1 MSLVNTFCTAIN
13 CMDGRTQLPIIDY
26 MRTKYKAEYV
36 DMITEAGPIK
46 YLSEQDNEIILNSI
60 YERIDISINK
70 HNSKIIAVVG
80 HQDCARN
87 ALNKMEQIKQINSSI
102 YLLRHKYQNCKIIGL
117 YVNEIWEVEE
127 I

>member
-1 MSLVNTFCTAIN
+1 MNNKNKFCTVIN
-13 CMDGRTQLPIIDY
+13 CMDGRTQLPVIDY
-26 MRTKYKAEYV
+26 MKTKFNVEYV

-46 YLSEQDNEIILNSI
+46 YLAEADNEIILNSI
-60 YERIDISINK
+60 FERIDISINK
-70 HNSKIIAVVG
+70 HFSRVIAVVG

-87 ALNKMEQIKQINSSI
+87 PLNKMEQVKQINSSI
-102 YLLRHKYQNCKIIGL
+102 YLLRHKYKDCKIIGL

>member
-1 MSLVNTFCTAIN
+1 MK
-13 CMDGRTQLPIIDY
+13 
-26 MRTKYKAEYV
+26 TKFDAEHV

-87 ALNKMEQIKQINSSI
+87 PLSKMEQIKQINRSI
-102 YLLRHKYQNCKIIGL
+102 YLLRHKYKNCKIIGL
-117 YVNEIWEVEE
+117 YVNEIWAVEE

>member
-1 MSLVNTFCTAIN
+1 
-13 CMDGRTQLPIIDY
+13 MDGRTQLPVIEY
-26 MRTKYKAEYV
+26 LKTKFNAEFV
-36 DMITEAGPIK
+36 DLITEAGPIK

-70 HNSKIIAVVG
+70 HFSKIIAVVG

-87 ALNKMEQIKQINSSI
+87 PLSKMEQIKQINNSI
-102 YLLRHKYQNCKIIGL
+102 YLLRLKYRDCKIVGL